1 MPARDDLYLD
11 HDHVHTDHEDGDDD
25 HEDGDDDHENGDD
38 DHENGDDDHAEDGW
52 ASDEPEDLDASTEA
66 LADAEDVVFFEQVFL
81 EEDVDDADQA

>member
-11 HDHVHTDHEDGDDD
+11 GDHVDIDHVD
-25 HEDGDDDHENGDD
+25 
-38 DHENGDDDHAEDGW
+38 GDDDHAEDGW
-52 ASDEPEDLDASTEA
+52 ASDEPEDVDASTEA